1 MTRGRVSSER
11 LKRSPATVGAFRLSP
26 PYCVMSR
33 KQVLSERQLLLGTI
47 AGAFLFVLAAGCTSY
62 TEPTWTSVAKVEG
75 RNYVTDGNIAIDMK
89 LIEVSQP
96 PPLQSTSKWFSES
109 LFQNLRAD
117 TPEQFNLDEIRASDG
132 NAEIVLGPG
141 EQQLSSRE
149 VHNVPHREAFLR
161 SPCRVLATQ
170 RDGAHGDRRR
180 WKGRRRDESLEL
192 ALAKHRL
199 DKRGP
204 LLLPSSQVLRDGVV
218 YLGEAK
224 NLRAEP
230 AGPQRA
236 R

>member
-47 AGAFLFVLAAGCTSY
+47 AGAFLFVLAAGCTSH

-117 TPEQFNLDEIRASDG
+117 TPEQFNLDEIRASDR

-141 EQQLSSRE
+141 EQQLKEKYITYLTGKLSSD
-149 VHNVPHREAFLR
+149 HRVAFWQL
-161 SPCRVLATQ
+161 SEMEPMVIVV
-170 RDGAHGDRRR
+170 DGKAVGAM
-180 WKGRRRDESLEL
+180 K
-192 ALAKHRL
+192 AL
-199 DKRGP
+199 
-204 LLLPSSQVLRDGVV
+204 
-218 YLGEAK
+218 
-224 NLRAEP
+224 N
-230 AGPQRA
+230 
-236 R
+236 